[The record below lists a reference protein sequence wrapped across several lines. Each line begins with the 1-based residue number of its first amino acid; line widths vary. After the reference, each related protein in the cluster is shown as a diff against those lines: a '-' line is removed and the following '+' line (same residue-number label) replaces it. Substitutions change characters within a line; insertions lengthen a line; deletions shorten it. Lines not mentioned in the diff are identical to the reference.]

1 MSAQS
6 LSHVW
11 LFATLGKN
19 TGVGYQFLLQG
30 IFLTQG
36 LNLHLLHWQAGS
48 LLLSLWGSPCRR
60 HRRHGF
66 DPWVGKIPWR
76 RKKQPTQVFLP
87 GESHG
92 QRSLVA
98 IVHRVAESDM
108 TENTCI
114 YLLTQLMQYL
124 SFSVWLISL
133 SKMPSEFINV
143 AGNGK
148 MSFFSY
154 NWVVFICWCIFRFL
168 PYLGKCK

>member
-1 MSAQS
+1 MSAQL

-19 TGVGYQFLLQG
+19 TGVDYQFLLQG

-48 LLLSLWGSPCRR
+48 LLLSLQGSPCRR

-98 IVHRVAESDM
+98 IIHRVAESD
-108 TENTCI
+108 TTVNTCI

-133 SKMPSEFINV
+133 SKMPSNSSTLLEK
-143 AGNGK
+143 AK
-148 MSFFSY
+148 CHSFL
-154 NWVVFICWCIFRFL
+154 ITE
-168 PYLGKCK
+168 